1 MSKTKTGLISKDFPL
16 YHSDLIPTYSEPTH
30 HNRSHTIAKNRILY
44 TNEHP
49 EIFRLEGM
57 KEGGYYNPYI
67 SEAIKVDRSEYLK
80 KLSADRKNV
89 NFIDFI
95 KSNRKYSQDP
105 NVIRYITVDAN
116 KELRNKRMG
125 NKKNDLILSQDNIN
139 INISLNE
146 GNRYLNL
153 VRKLNHFVPKID
165 YRIKNTLD
173 MDNINNIDQSK
184 RCNTYGNISNNE
196 LIEQMAKEE
205 KINNKPINFK
215 NYSNFKINEMN
226 DDDKNKDDFKF
237 NRKPVRQYN
246 PIKDRM
252 EVINPPPFKNKKW
265 SSFLENYFLLANSGK
280 KFRRSGGYF
289 SEFSNKNINSINVN
303 KFRIQQELR
312 EKREQKEKEKIKEK
326 SKEKKI

>member
-1 MSKTKTGLISKDFPL
+1 MSKNKTGLISKDFPL
-16 YHSDLIPTYSEPTH
+16 YHSDLIPTYSEPNH

-80 KLSADRKNV
+80 KLSSDRKNV

-139 INISLNE
+139 SNISEYE

-173 MDNINNIDQSK
+173 MDNINNIDQGK

-215 NYSNFKINEMN
+215 NYSNFKINEV
-226 DDDKNKDDFKF
+226 DDDNKNINEFKF
-237 NRKPVRQYN
+237 NRKPVQFYN
-246 PIKDRM
+246 PIKDRI
-252 EVINPPPFKNKKW
+252 ETINPPPFKNKKW
-265 SSFLENYFLLANSGK
+265 SLFLENYFLLANSGK
-280 KFRRSGGYF
+280 KFRRRGGLF
-289 SEFSNKNINSINVN
+289 TEFCNKNINSINVD
-303 KFRIQQELR
+303 KFRIQQELKK
-312 EKREQKEKEKIKEK
+312 KREEKEK
-326 SKEKKI
+326 SKEKK

>member
-16 YHSDLIPTYSEPTH
+16 YHSDLIPTYSEPEH
-30 HNRSHTIAKNRILY
+30 HKRSHTIAPSRIIY

-80 KLSADRKNV
+80 KLSLDRKNV

-116 KELRNKRMG
+116 KELKNKRMG
-125 NKKNDLILSQDNIN
+125 NKKNDLILSQDNN
-139 INISLNE
+139 YNNISLNE

-173 MDNINNIDQSK
+173 MDNINNVDQNK
-184 RCNTYGNISNNE
+184 RCNTYGNISDNE
-196 LIEQMAKEE
+196 LIKEMAKEE

-215 NYSNFKINEMN
+215 NYSNFKINEV
-226 DDDKNKDDFKF
+226 DDDNKNINGFKF
-237 NRKPVRQYN
+237 NRKPVQFYN
-246 PIKDRM
+246 PIKDRI
-252 EVINPPPFKNKKW
+252 ETINPPPFKNKKW
-265 SSFLENYFLLANSGK
+265 SLFLENYFLLANSGK
-280 KFRRSGGYF
+280 KFRRRGGLF
-289 SEFSNKNINSINVN
+289 TEFCNKNINSINVD
-303 KFRIQQELR
+303 KFRIQQELKK
-312 EKREQKEKEKIKEK
+312 KREEKEK
-326 SKEKKI
+326 SKEKK

>member
-1 MSKTKTGLISKDFPL
+1 
-16 YHSDLIPTYSEPTH
+16 
-30 HNRSHTIAKNRILY
+30 
-44 TNEHP
+44 
-49 EIFRLEGM
+49 
-57 KEGGYYNPYI
+57 
-67 SEAIKVDRSEYLK
+67 
-80 KLSADRKNV
+80 V

-139 INISLNE
+139 SNISEYE

-173 MDNINNIDQSK
+173 MDNINNIDQGK

-289 SEFSNKNINSINVN
+289 SEFSNKNINTINVN

>member
-16 YHSDLIPTYSEPTH
+16 YHSDLIPTYSEPEH
-30 HNRSHTIAKNRILY
+30 HKRSHTIAPSRIIY

-80 KLSADRKNV
+80 KLSLDRKNV

-116 KELRNKRMG
+116 KELKNKRMG
-125 NKKNDLILSQDNIN
+125 NKRNDLILSQDNN
-139 INISLNE
+139 YNNISLNE

-173 MDNINNIDQSK
+173 MDNINNVDQNK
-184 RCNTYGNISNNE
+184 RCNTYGNISDNE
-196 LIEQMAKEE
+196 LIKEMAKEE

-215 NYSNFKINEMN
+215 NYSNFKINEV
-226 DDDKNKDDFKF
+226 DDDNKNINEFKF
-237 NRKPVRQYN
+237 NRKPVQFYN
-246 PIKDRM
+246 PIKDRI
-252 EVINPPPFKNKKW
+252 ETINPPPFKNKKW
-265 SSFLENYFLLANSGK
+265 SLFLENYFLLANSGK
-280 KFRRSGGYF
+280 KFRRCGGLF
-289 SEFSNKNINSINVN
+289 SEFCNKNINSINVN
-303 KFRIQQELR
+303 KIRYQEEL
-312 EKREQKEKEKIKEK
+312 KLKKEQKEKEKK
-326 SKEKKI
+326 

>member
-16 YHSDLIPTYSEPTH
+16 YHSDLIPTYSEPEH
-30 HNRSHTIAKNRILY
+30 HKRSHTIAPSRIIY

-80 KLSADRKNV
+80 KLSLDRKNV

-116 KELRNKRMG
+116 KELKNKRMG
-125 NKKNDLILSQDNIN
+125 NKRNDLILSQDNN
-139 INISLNE
+139 YNNISLNE

-173 MDNINNIDQSK
+173 MDNINNVAQNR
-184 RCNTYGNISNNE
+184 RCNTYGNISDNE
-196 LIEQMAKEE
+196 LIKEMAKEE

-215 NYSNFKINEMN
+215 NYSNFKINEV
-226 DDDKNKDDFKF
+226 DDDNKNINEFKF
-237 NRKPVRQYN
+237 NRKPVQFYN
-246 PIKDRM
+246 PIKDRI
-252 EVINPPPFKNKKW
+252 ETINPPPFKNKKW
-265 SSFLENYFLLANSGK
+265 SLFLENYFLLANSGK
-280 KFRRSGGYF
+280 KFRRRGGLF
-289 SEFSNKNINSINVN
+289 TEFCNKNINTINVD
-303 KFRIQQELR
+303 KFRIQQEFKK
-312 EKREQKEKEKIKEK
+312 KREEKEK
-326 SKEKKI
+326 SKEKK

>member
-16 YHSDLIPTYSEPTH
+16 YHSDLIPTYSEPEH
-30 HNRSHTIAKNRILY
+30 HKRSHTIAQSRIIY

-67 SEAIKVDRSEYLK
+67 NEAIKVDRSEYLK
-80 KLSADRKNV
+80 KLSLDRKNV

-116 KELRNKRMG
+116 KELKNKRMG
-125 NKKNDLILSQDNIN
+125 NKKNDLILSQDNN
-139 INISLNE
+139 YNNISLNE

-173 MDNINNIDQSK
+173 MDNINNVDQNK
-184 RCNTYGNISNNE
+184 RCNTYGNISDNE
-196 LIEQMAKEE
+196 LIKEMAKEE

-215 NYSNFKINEMN
+215 NYSNFKINEV
-226 DDDKNKDDFKF
+226 DDDNKNINEFKF
-237 NRKPVRQYN
+237 NRKPVQFYN
-246 PIKDRM
+246 PIKDRI
-252 EVINPPPFKNKKW
+252 ETINPPPFKNKKW
-265 SSFLENYFLLANSGK
+265 SLFLENYFLLANSGK
-280 KFRRSGGYF
+280 KFRRRGGLF
-289 SEFSNKNINSINVN
+289 TEFCNKNINSINVD
-303 KFRIQQELR
+303 KFRIQQELKK
-312 EKREQKEKEKIKEK
+312 KREEKEK
-326 SKEKKI
+326 SKEKK

>member
-16 YHSDLIPTYSEPTH
+16 YHSDLIPTYSEPEH
-30 HNRSHTIAKNRILY
+30 HKRSHTIAQSRIIY

-80 KLSADRKNV
+80 KLSLDRKNV

-116 KELRNKRMG
+116 KELKNKRMG
-125 NKKNDLILSQDNIN
+125 NKKNDLILSQDNN
-139 INISLNE
+139 YNNISLNE

-173 MDNINNIDQSK
+173 MDNINNVAQNR
-184 RCNTYGNISNNE
+184 RCNTYGNISDNE
-196 LIEQMAKEE
+196 LIKEMAKEE

-215 NYSNFKINEMN
+215 NYSNFKINEV
-226 DDDKNKDDFKF
+226 DDDNKNINEFKF
-237 NRKPVRQYN
+237 NRKPVQFYN
-246 PIKDRM
+246 PIKDRI
-252 EVINPPPFKNKKW
+252 ETINPPPFKNKKW
-265 SSFLENYFLLANSGK
+265 SLFLENYFLLANSGK
-280 KFRRSGGYF
+280 KFRRRGGLF
-289 SEFSNKNINSINVN
+289 TEFCNKNINSINVD
-303 KFRIQQELR
+303 KFRIQQELKK
-312 EKREQKEKEKIKEK
+312 KREEKEK
-326 SKEKKI
+326 SKEKK

>member
-16 YHSDLIPTYSEPTH
+16 YHSDLIPTYSEPEH
-30 HNRSHTIAKNRILY
+30 HKRSHTIAQSRIIY

-80 KLSADRKNV
+80 KLSLDRKNV

-116 KELRNKRMG
+116 KELKNKRMG
-125 NKKNDLILSQDNIN
+125 NKKNDLILSQDNN
-139 INISLNE
+139 YNNISLNE

-173 MDNINNIDQSK
+173 MDNINNVDQNK
-184 RCNTYGNISNNE
+184 RCNTYGNISDNE
-196 LIEQMAKEE
+196 LIKEMAKEE

-215 NYSNFKINEMN
+215 NYSNFKINEV
-226 DDDKNKDDFKF
+226 DDDNKNINEFKF
-237 NRKPVRQYN
+237 NRKPVQFYN
-246 PIKDRM
+246 PIKDRI
-252 EVINPPPFKNKKW
+252 ETINPPPFKNKKW
-265 SSFLENYFLLANSGK
+265 SLFLENYFLLANSGK
-280 KFRRSGGYF
+280 KFRRRGGLF
-289 SEFSNKNINSINVN
+289 TEFCNKNINSINVD
-303 KFRIQQELR
+303 KFRIQQELKK
-312 EKREQKEKEKIKEK
+312 KREEKEK
-326 SKEKKI
+326 SKEKK